1 MNVVSLKSNKKL
13 LKGVTYEAESFDNT
27 PPSPG
32 QRWHRASIYIKNF
45 GWYLCKN
52 FSDTN
57 GKPLPT
63 IKYTSPNASQRRVE
77 TVDARSL
84 KKNDIIVCKSD
95 KYKYLVRGGKY
106 RISEVKDA
114 NTWRAQIKLEGY
126 SRWLSFSSWAFRI
139 LSLQE
144 SRELALSSIFNQPE
158 NFSVEFVRKFD
169 KEKNQTKVLVESIAK
184 SILDPYRHHYDILGW
199 TIEKSKY
206 QGLKKED
213 FDQIMNMPF
222 GELLKMCDNLND

>member
-1 MNVVSLKSNKKL
+1 MCIRDR
-13 LKGVTYEAESFDNT
+13 LKGVTYEADSFDNS

-32 QRWHRASIYIKNF
+32 QRWHRNSIYIKNF

-63 IKYTSPNASQRRVE
+63 IKYTSPTSVQRKMDV
-77 TVDARSL
+77 VDARSL

-95 KYKYLVRGGKY
+95 KYKYLVKGGKY
-106 RISEVKDA
+106 RIAEVKEA
-114 NTWRAQIKLEGY
+114 NSWRAQIKLEGY
-126 SRWLSFSSWAFRI
+126 SRWLSFSTWAFRI

-169 KEKNQTKVLVESIAK
+169 KEQNQTKVLLESLAK
-184 SILDPYRHHYDILGW
+184 SILDPYRHHYDIVGW
-199 TIEKSKY
+199 TVEKTKY

-213 FDQIMNMPF
+213 FDTILSLP
-222 GELLKMCDNLND
+222 LADVLKMCENLND

>member
-32 QRWHRASIYIKNF
+32 QRWHRASIHIKNF

-57 GKPLPT
+57 GKPLPQ
-63 IKYTSPNASQRRVE
+63 IKYTSPTAGQRRVE

-95 KYKYLVRGGKY
+95 KYKYLVKGGKY
-106 RISEVKDA
+106 RIAEVKDA
-114 NTWRAQIKLEGY
+114 NSWRAQIRLEGY
-126 SRWLSFSSWAFRI
+126 SRWLSFSTWAFRV

-169 KEKNQTKVLVESIAK
+169 KEENQAKVLLESLAR
-184 SILDPYRHHYDILGW
+184 SILDPYRHHYDIVGW
-199 TIEKSKY
+199 TIEKTKY

-213 FDQIMNMPF
+213 FDAILSLPL
-222 GELLKMCDNLND
+222 GDVLKMCENLND

>member
-1 MNVVSLKSNKKL
+1 MQVISLKSNSKL
-13 LKGVTYEAESFDNT
+13 LKGMTYEAYSFDNT
-27 PPSPG
+27 LPNST
-32 QRWHRASIYIKNF
+32 QRYHRQSIEIKGF